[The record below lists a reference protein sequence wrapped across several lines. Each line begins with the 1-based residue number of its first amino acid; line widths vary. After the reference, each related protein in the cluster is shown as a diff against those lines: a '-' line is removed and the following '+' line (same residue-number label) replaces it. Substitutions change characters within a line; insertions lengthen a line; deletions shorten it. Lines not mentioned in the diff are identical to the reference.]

1 MRLIEPVSGEL
12 RALGADDRGKILLAI
27 AIPWG
32 LLVGMRMA
40 LPVLLPYLQS
50 DFGISLSV
58 AGLLV
63 TVLWLAGSVGQ
74 VPAGALADRYS
85 ERHLM
90 TIGLVFVAVALAFF
104 VLAPTV
110 LSLFLAVA
118 FWGLAHSLYP
128 IARITALSFV
138 FPDRLGSA
146 LGLTMATGDLGQ
158 TIIPPVIS
166 AIAVGLVW
174 YLGVIVLIPFFLVGA
189 IAIWLAVPKNGASS
203 TGGSLLSRD
212 TIEFI
217 NDELRNATMLFV
229 GFILFLYIFLWQ
241 AFTAFYPTYLVLEK
255 GISEPVAGLLFGAFF
270 AVGAI
275 IKPIGGFAHDRVGM
289 RLSLMAVL
297 IGPVVGFFLLTIVE
311 SILTLILVTILL
323 SSMLGT
329 GAITQTFLAEKFS
342 AKMRGTGLGI
352 VRTTSAVLGAAGPVV
367 FGVIADYGFFDEG
380 YIALGVLL
388 FIVVVLT
395 YFMPQT
401 R

>member
-1 MRLIEPVSGEL
+1 MRLIEPVSGEF

-63 TVLWLAGSVGQ
+63 TVLWLAGSMGQ

-189 IAIWLAVPKNGASS
+189 IAIWLAVPKNDASS
-203 TGGSLLSRD
+203 TGRSLLSRD

-342 AKMRGTGLGI
+342 AEMRGTGLGI